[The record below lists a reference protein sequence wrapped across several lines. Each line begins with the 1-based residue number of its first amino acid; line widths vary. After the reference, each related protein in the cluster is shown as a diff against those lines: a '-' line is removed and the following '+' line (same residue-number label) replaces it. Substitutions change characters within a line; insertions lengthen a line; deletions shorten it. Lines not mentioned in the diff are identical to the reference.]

1 MKSRAAAL
9 LFFVFF
15 SSFAHSQI
23 ANSSGVMQSS
33 ALPRPASPK
42 DADPIDLGTGLYI
55 RSNTDLDLQDSIP
68 IQFTRVYRNADA
80 RSRAFGVGTSNSYEM
95 FIVGDSA
102 TFSYVELI
110 LADGSRLHY
119 NRISPGQDFASAVFE
134 DTNDPT
140 EFYGSRIRWNGNGWT
155 VELQNGSS
163 YKLRAC
169 NGNSK
174 PGQCGV
180 VEFRN
185 AKGEI
190 LKVVRER
197 NGNVSRIVSPT
208 GKWVALTY
216 DSQDRITRADDSLG
230 RSVQYSYDDNGR
242 LVKVLT
248 ATGKVFTYRY
258 DSQNS
263 MTGAWEGPDRIL
275 NTYAGDRCVRQTW
288 WHNGRPHLFTF
299 KYAVAAQGQIRQ
311 TDVREPN
318 GTLRR
323 VKFDANG
330 YQSRDTYIP
339 AIGEP
344 LNISFNRDSNTNNL
358 KTVTV
363 TCSGKNASRRL
374 TAPVG
379 LARSGEAETN
389 QLVSLCR
396 DVSRYR

>member
-1 MKSRAAAL
+1 MKSRTVGL

-15 SSFAHSQI
+15 CSFAHSQI
-23 ANSSGVMQSS
+23 ANSSGVTQSS
-33 ALPRPASPK
+33 TVLKSASPK
-42 DADPIDLGTGLYI
+42 DADPVDLGTGLYI
-55 RSNTDLDLQDSIP
+55 RSNTDLDLKDSIP
-68 IQFTRVYRNADA
+68 IQFTRVYRNADPS
-80 RSRAFGVGTSNSYEM
+80 SRAFGVGTSNSYEM

-102 TFSYVELI
+102 KFSYVELI

-140 EFYGSRIRWNGNGWT
+140 EFYRSRIRWNGNGWT
-155 VELQNGSS
+155 VELQDGSL

-185 AKGEI
+185 AKGEV
-190 LKVVRER
+190 LQVVRER

-208 GKWVALTY
+208 GKWVGLTY

-230 RSVQYSYDDNGR
+230 RSVQYSYDDKGR

-258 DSQNS
+258 DSQNR
-263 MTGAWEGPDRIL
+263 MTGAWEGPERIL
-275 NTYAGDRCVRQTW
+275 NSYAGDRCVRQTW
-288 WHNGRPHLFTF
+288 WHNGKPHLFLF
-299 KYAVAAQGQIRQ
+299 KYAVTAEGQIRE
-311 TDVREPN
+311 TDVKEPN
-318 GTLRR
+318 DTLRR
-323 VKFDANG
+323 VMFDANG
-330 YQSRDTYIP
+330 YQTRDTYIP
-339 AIGEP
+339 ITGEP
-344 LNISFNRDSNTNNL
+344 LSIMFNRNSSTNNL
-358 KTVTV
+358 KTITV
-363 TCSGKNASRRL
+363 TCSGRNATRRL
-374 TAPVG
+374 IAPVG
-379 LARSGEAETN
+379 LARSGEVETD

-396 DVSRYR
+396 DVRR

>member
-1 MKSRAAAL
+1 MKSRTVAL
-9 LFFVFF
+9 LFLVFF
-15 SSFAHSQI
+15 SSLAHSQI
-23 ANSSGVMQSS
+23 ANSAGVMHSS
-33 ALPRPASPK
+33 AVLQPASPK
-42 DADPIDLGTGLYI
+42 DADPVDLGTGLYI
-55 RSNTDLDLQDSIP
+55 RSNTDLDLKDSIP
-68 IQFTRVYRNADA
+68 IQFTRVYRNADP
-80 RSRAFGVGTSNSYEM
+80 RSRAFGVGASNSYEM
-95 FIVGDSA
+95 FITGDSA

-163 YKLRAC
+163 YKLRGC

-180 VEFRN
+180 VEFHN
-185 AKGEI
+185 AKGDV

-230 RSVQYSYDDNGR
+230 RSVQYSYDDKGR

-248 ATGKVFTYRY
+248 ATGKLFTYRY
-258 DSQNS
+258 DSQNR
-263 MTGAWEGPDRIL
+263 MTGAWEGPERIL

-288 WHNGRPHLFTF
+288 WHSSKPHVFTF
-299 KYAVAAQGQIRQ
+299 KYVVTTQGQIRE
-311 TDVREPN
+311 TEVKEPN
-318 GTLRR
+318 GIVRR
-323 VKFDANG
+323 VMFDANG
-330 YQSRDTYIP
+330 YQTRDTYISP
-339 AIGEP
+339 THEP
-344 LNISFNRDSNTNNL
+344 MSISFNRDSNTNNL
-358 KTVTV
+358 KTITV
-363 TCSGKNASRRL
+363 TCSGKNATRRL

-396 DVSRYR
+396 DVTR

>member
-1 MKSRAAAL
+1 MKSRTVAL
-9 LFFVFF
+9 LFLVFF
-15 SSFAHSQI
+15 SSLASSQI
-23 ANSSGVMQSS
+23 ANSSGEMQLS
-33 ALPRPASPK
+33 AVLQPASPK
-42 DADPIDLGTGLYI
+42 DADPVDLETGLYI
-55 RSNTDLDLQDSIP
+55 RSNIDLDLKDSVP
-68 IQFTRVYRNADA
+68 IQFTRVYRNADP

-95 FIVGDSA
+95 FITGDSA

-119 NRISPGQDFASAVFE
+119 NRVSPGQDFASAVFE
-134 DTNDPT
+134 DTTDPT

-163 YKLRAC
+163 YKLRGC

-185 AKGEI
+185 DKGEV

-230 RSVQYSYDDNGR
+230 RSVQYSYDDKGR

-248 ATGKVFTYRY
+248 ATGKLFTYRY
-258 DSQNS
+258 DSQNR
-263 MTGAWEGPDRIL
+263 MTGAWEGPERIL

-288 WHNGRPHLFTF
+288 WHNGKPHVFTF
-299 KYAVAAQGQIRQ
+299 KYALTAQGQIRQ
-311 TDVREPN
+311 TEVKEPN
-318 GTLRR
+318 GIVRR
-323 VKFDANG
+323 VMFDANG
-330 YQSRDTYIP
+330 YQTRDTYMS
-339 AIGEP
+339 ATREP
-344 LNISFNRDSNTNNL
+344 MSISFNRDSSTNNL
-358 KTVTV
+358 KTITV
-363 TCSGKNASRRL
+363 TCSGKNATRRL

-396 DVSRYR
+396 DVTR

>member
-1 MKSRAAAL
+1 MKARTVAL
-9 LFFVFF
+9 LCLVFF
-15 SSFAHSQI
+15 SRCSLSQI
-23 ANSSGVMQSS
+23 ANSSEMMYSS
-33 ALPRPASPK
+33 AVLQPDSPK
-42 DADPIDLGTGLYI
+42 DADPVDLGTGLYI
-55 RSNTDLDLQDSIP
+55 RSNIDLDLKDSIP
-68 IQFTRVYRNADA
+68 IQFTRVYRNADP
-80 RSRAFGVGTSNSYEM
+80 RSRPFGVGTSNSYEM
-95 FIVGDSA
+95 FITGDSA

-169 NGNSK
+169 NDNSK

-185 AKGEI
+185 PKGEV

-197 NGNVSRIVSPT
+197 NGNISRIVSPN
-208 GKWVALTY
+208 GKWVGLTY

-230 RSVQYSYDDNGR
+230 RSVQYTYDDKGR

-248 ATGKVFTYRY
+248 ATGKTFTYRY
-258 DSQNS
+258 DPQNR
-263 MTGAWEGPDRIL
+263 MTGAWEGPERIL
-275 NTYAGDRCVRQTW
+275 NLYVGDRCVRQTW
-288 WHNGRPHLFTF
+288 WHNGKPHIFTF
-299 KYAVAAQGQIRQ
+299 KYALTAQGQIRQ

-323 VKFDANG
+323 VTFDPNG
-330 YQSRDTYIP
+330 YQTRDTYVP
-339 AIGEP
+339 ATGEP
-344 LNISFNRDSNTNNL
+344 LSISFNRDSSTNNL
-358 KTVTV
+358 KAVTV
-363 TCSGKNASRRL
+363 TCSTKNASRRL
-374 TAPVG
+374 SAPVG

-396 DVSRYR
+396 DVTR